1 MKNMQRPSPLMTC
14 FHPSPPGLTRSLPAE
29 PQRPADTTGSTVGIH
44 LQQPAHRSNTSWRT
58 S

>member
-1 MKNMQRPSPLMTC
+1 MNMHLPSPLMTR
-14 FHPSPPGLTRSLPAE
+14 FHRSPPGLTRFLPTE